1 LGLNGLYLNRKGR
14 EKFGCV
20 DAAEA
25 ADLEDE
31 LIEKLCK
38 IRDPENDELVISKVF
53 RAAEIYSGPHVSLA
67 PDLLIGYNR
76 NYRASWE
83 TILGGFPRQLVLDN
97 TDVWSGDHC
106 IDPQFVPGIL
116 LSSRK
121 LDAPSPR
128 LEDLAPTILKAF
140 NAPIP
145 VTMTGTALM

>member
-1 LGLNGLYLNRKGR
+1 
-14 EKFGCV
+14 
-20 DAAEA
+20 
-25 ADLEDE
+25 
-31 LIEKLCK
+31 
-38 IRDPENDELVISKVF
+38 
-53 RAAEIYSGPHVSLA
+53 VSLA

-106 IDPQFVPGIL
+106 IDPQFVPGVL

-121 LDAPSPR
+121 LDSAAPR

-145 VTMTGTALM
+145 ETMTGTAVTVVGKRQHDCWLVTNS

>member
-1 LGLNGLYLNRKGR
+1 
-14 EKFGCV
+14 GCV

-25 ADLEDE
+25 MELEE
-31 LIEKLCK
+31 MLIRKLTE
-38 IRDPENDELVISKVF
+38 IRDPENGDQVITNVF
-53 RAAEIYSGPHVSLA
+53 RASEIYSGPHVGLA

-83 TILGGFPRQLVLDN
+83 TVLGGFPRQLVLDN
-97 TDVWSGDHC
+97 LEVWSGDHC

-121 LDAPSPR
+121 LDSPAPR

-145 VTMTGTALM
+145 DTMTGTTLL